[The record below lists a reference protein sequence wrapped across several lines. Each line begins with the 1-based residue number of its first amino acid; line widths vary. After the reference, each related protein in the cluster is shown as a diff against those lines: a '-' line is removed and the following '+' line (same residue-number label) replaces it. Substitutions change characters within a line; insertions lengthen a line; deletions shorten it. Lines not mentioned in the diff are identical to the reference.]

1 MNIIITK
8 DENYLNDGIK
18 IVCEVFENTP
28 NPSISFRKDESGK
41 IGIHLSNW
49 SSPESVD
56 IYDDNSV
63 LELLEALHTA
73 NDLLKQIKTDMIND
87 QGKLFEENENVREN

>member
-18 IVCEVFENTP
+18 IVCEVYDTTI

-56 IYDDNSV
+56 VYDDDAI
-63 LELLEALHTA
+63 LELLESLNTA
-73 NDLLKQIKTDMIND
+73 NDLLKQIKTDMLNN
-87 QGKLFEENENVREN
+87 QGNLFQESENVREK